1 MTDIET
7 SKLST
12 LAVKI
17 NLTHADCESNLR
29 KSLTSAIEAGKLLAD
44 AKGLVPH
51 GEWLPWLTNNC
62 SCGERTAQGYMRL
75 AKNAG
80 SFTSN
85 TQRVSDLTIRGAL
98 AALAEPAPARMDE
111 VVEDHSQWLPPA
123 GETLFLRS
131 DVGFAVVAHSIH
143 EGFYHVG
150 AFVED
155 ITGFASIVEGTK
167 KPVRGEWVGYVLK
180 KSYPK
185 MKFESIPLKWD
196 AETDSMFVGKWDH
209 NRMLF
214 NSHKEHM
221 DAVVLGKSI

>member
-1 MTDIET
+1 MNAIET
-7 SKLST
+7 NNLSS
-12 LAVKI
+12 LAVRI
-17 NLTHADCESNLR
+17 NLAHADCESGLR

-44 AKGLVPH
+44 AKELVSH
-51 GEWLPWLTNNC
+51 GQWLPWLTDNC
-62 SCGERTAQGYMRL
+62 ACGERTAQGYMRL

-80 SFTSN
+80 SLTSN

-98 AALAEPAPARMDE
+98 AALAEPVPGRTNEA
-111 VVEDHSQWLPPA
+111 VEDHSQWLPPE
-123 GETLFLRS
+123 GETLFLRP

-150 AFVED
+150 AFVAD
-155 ITGFASIVEGTK
+155 ITGCASIVEGTR
-167 KPVRGEWVGYVLK
+167 KPVRAEWVAYVLK
-180 KSYPK
+180 KSFPQ

-196 AETDSMFVGKWDH
+196 EETDSMFVGKWDH

-221 DAVVLGKSI
+221 DLVLGKSY